1 MLVLFKYFSVLGREC
16 GMTVGKTFVVRV
28 CNFYMP
34 MLRPS
39 QEEGSEEPD
48 QSLVKGIAFFRL
60 LLEQSKYYCGLL
72 SLHFFIKD

>member
-1 MLVLFKYFSVLGREC
+1 MLVLFEYFSVLARER

-34 MLRPS
+34 MLRRS

-48 QSLVKGIAFFRL
+48 QSWLRV
-60 LLEQSKYYCGLL
+60 
-72 SLHFFIKD
+72 